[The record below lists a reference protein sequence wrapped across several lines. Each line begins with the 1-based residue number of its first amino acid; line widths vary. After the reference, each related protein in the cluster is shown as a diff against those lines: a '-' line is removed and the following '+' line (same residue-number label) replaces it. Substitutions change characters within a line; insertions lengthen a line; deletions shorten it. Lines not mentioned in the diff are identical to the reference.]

1 LKKLSRV
8 FLFAVLVSFLFSVNF
23 TITAFANEGFFL
35 ENSAVLTSSEP
46 DWWGCGVQYGRLLVL
61 KNQGNNDDGTL
72 LATHCELN
80 AGLEE
85 YKPRYPIYKSTDNGE
100 NWEIVTYV
108 TDTLTG
114 ANSEWNPHLFEL
126 EKDCGK
132 YKKGTIILAG
142 CSIDPEHK
150 KESFIRLYFSVDGGK
165 SFEQGVVVAS
175 GGGLEDGVWEPFLL
189 QLDDGR
195 LVCYYSDDSDPEH
208 SQKIVYKVSEDA
220 ESWGETVDVVATEIF
235 EERPGM
241 PVVTRLGDGRYF
253 MVYEVVDKNG
263 VSGNPVYARY
273 SSDGLDWGAPD
284 YIGEEIIN
292 YNGKKAL
299 GSAPYCAW
307 TQAGGENGTLVVSG
321 TFMRMGESAT
331 GTDLFMSND
340 NGESWVAVP
349 HIISYTAENNAGY
362 SNSFAFSS
370 DGKYMYLVNNP
381 QNPENPEKSRMVVA
395 TIDFEESLPLFNIDG
410 IKSRNITLIC
420 GIISIVAGVITVVCS
435 IFMICS
441 RRKRKKATK

>member
-1 LKKLSRV
+1 MKKLSKFLCLVIV
-8 FLFAVLVSFLFSVNF
+8 FIVVLSNVSVS
-23 TITAFANEGFFL
+23 AFANEDFVL
-35 ENSAVLTSSEP
+35 ENSAVLTSSEA

-61 KNQGNNDDGTL
+61 KNQGNADDGTI

-85 YKPRYPIYKSTDNGE
+85 YKPRYPIYKSIDNGE
-100 NWEIVTYV
+100 NWEIETYV

-175 GGGLEDGVWEPFLL
+175 GGGLEEGVWEPFLL

-195 LVCYYSDDSDPEH
+195 LVCYYSDDSDPEY

-220 ESWGETVDVVATEIF
+220 ENWGETVDVVATEFF

-253 MVYEVVDKNG
+253 MVYEVFDKKG
-263 VSGNPVYARY
+263 ISGNPIYARY
-273 SSDGLDWGAPD
+273 SSDGLDWGDPK
-284 YIGEEIIN
+284 YIGKEVISN
-292 YNGKKAL
+292 YGGKKAL
-299 GSAPYCAW
+299 GSAPFCAW
-307 TQAGGENGTLVVSG
+307 TPAGGENGTLVVSG

-362 SNSFAFSS
+362 SNSFAFSQ
-370 DGKYMYLVNNP
+370 DRKYMYLVNNP
-381 QNPENPEKSRMVVA
+381 QNPQNPEKSRMVVA
-395 TIDFEESLPLFNIDG
+395 TIDFEESLPLFNFDG
-410 IKSRNITLIC
+410 IKSRNITLVC
-420 GIISIVAGVITVVCS
+420 GVISIVAGIITVVCS
-435 IFMICS
+435 IFMI
-441 RRKRKKATK
+441 RKRKVKE